1 MIQNTNV
8 NGVDLAFRFDGRVDA
23 PVLMMSNSLMSNLSM
38 WNPQIEAF
46 SESYQVL
53 RYDTRGHGRSAAPL
67 GPYSMGMLGEDAAA
81 LIDKLDLKQVHF
93 CGLSMG
99 GMVGQYLGA
108 NHSDKLKSLILC
120 DTACAMPPASLWDSR
135 ILEVRENGTGAVAQ
149 ATLERWFT
157 KPFRKAG
164 GMVLDKV
171 EAMINATPVE
181 GFTGCA
187 LAIRDMDQFSSLA
200 SIKVPTLI
208 VVGRHDLGTPVS
220 AAEVL
225 HENIE
230 GSELAIIED
239 AAHLCNMEQPVAF
252 NNVVLDFLNRT

>member
-1 MIQNTNV
+1 MIQNINV

-38 WNPQIEAF
+38 WDPQIEAF
-46 SESYQVL
+46 SRSYRVL
-53 RYDTRGHGRSAAPL
+53 RYDTRGHGRSAAPP
-67 GPYSMGMLGEDAAA
+67 GPYSMEMLGEDAAA
-81 LIDKLDLKQVHF
+81 IIDKLDLKKVHF

-108 NHSDKLKSLILC
+108 NHSDKLNSLIIC
-120 DTACAMPPASLWDSR
+120 DTACVMPPASLWDGR
-135 ILEVRENGTGAVAQ
+135 ILEVRENGTGAAAQ

-157 KPFRKAG
+157 KSFRETGSA
-164 GMVLDKV
+164 VLNKV
-171 EAMINATPVE
+171 ATMINATPVE

-187 LAIRDMDQFSSLA
+187 LAIRDMDQSSSLTF
-200 SIKVPTLI
+200 IKVPTLI
-208 VVGRHDLGTPVS
+208 IVGRHDIGTPIS

-252 NNVVLDFLNRT
+252 NDIVLDFLKRT

>member
-1 MIQNTNV
+1 MIQKINV
-8 NGVDLAFRFDGRVDA
+8 NGVDLAFRFDGRMDA

-38 WNPQIEAF
+38 WDPQMEAF
-46 SESYQVL
+46 SESYRVL

-67 GPYSMGMLGEDAAA
+67 GPYSMEMLGEDAAA
-81 LIDKLDLKQVHF
+81 LIDKLALKQVHF

-120 DTACAMPPASLWDSR
+120 DTACAMPPASLWDGR
-135 ILEVRENGTGAVAQ
+135 ILEVRERGTSAVAH

-157 KPFRKAG
+157 KSFRKSG
-164 GMVLDKV
+164 SIVLDKV
-171 EAMINATPVE
+171 ETMIKATPVE

-187 LAIRDMDQFSSLA
+187 LAIRDMDQSSSLA
-200 SIKVPTLI
+200 FIKTPTLI
-208 VVGRHDLGTPVS
+208 VVGRHDFGTPIS

-225 HENIE
+225 HKNIE

-252 NNVVLDFLNRT
+252 NDVVLDFLNRT